1 MGESLRRLIW
11 AITREETPLT
21 KSVVLSHGDLDG
33 ITSGAIALLQFPG
46 STFYFTRPSQIHND
60 LSRVAKDKPDL
71 VHISD
76 IAINSK
82 RFGDILQALDRFPK
96 STEIHWVDHHPLTVK
111 EKRALSSRVVLMHEI
126 GPCAAELVYR
136 KFQDTLPEHAL
147 RLALYG
153 AIGDYCDETPFARLH
168 FDDVDKRTLYLE
180 AGILVQ
186 ALQEID
192 YRNESKDLLY
202 QLSLGVKPSSMNDMV
217 DLALKATRIEHEV
230 FRYVQ
235 SKARKL
241 GSIGY
246 VLDMPINGY
255 RGKSAKFSAY
265 VTNSK
270 VGISAR
276 SSDDEIDMSI
286 RRRGTTI
293 DLNKALNELLPSFDN
308 SSGGGHP
315 AAAGASLERNQFS
328 KFLESFSEYIQTY

>member
-1 MGESLRRLIW
+1 M
-11 AITREETPLT
+11 T

-46 STFYFTRPSQIHND
+46 STFYFTRPSQVHQD
-60 LSRVAKDKPDL
+60 LFRVAKDKPDI

-76 IAINSK
+76 IAINNRK
-82 RFGDILQALDRFPK
+82 FENILQALDRFSE
-96 STEIHWVDHHPLTVK
+96 STTIYWTDHHPMTSK
-111 EKRALSSRVVLMHEI
+111 QKRALKSRVDLFHEV

-136 KFQDTLPEHAL
+136 KFESELPEHAL

-153 AIGDYCDETPFARLH
+153 AIGDYCDNTSFAKLH

-192 YRNESKDLLY
+192 YRRESKDLVY
-202 QLSLGVKPSSMNDMV
+202 QLTLGVKPSSMNDMV

-230 FRYVQ
+230 FRYIQ
-235 SKARKL
+235 HNAKHL

-246 VLDMPINGY
+246 ILDMPIHGY

-276 SSDDEIDMSI
+276 SSEDEVDMSI
-286 RRRGTTI
+286 RRRGSSV
-293 DLNKALNELLPSFDN
+293 DLNKALNTILRDFDGA
-308 SSGGGHP
+308 SGGGHP
-315 AAAGASLERNQFS
+315 AAAGASLEKNDFQ
-328 KFLESFSEYIQTY
+328 KFLQVLSEYVKEF

>member
-1 MGESLRRLIW
+1 M
-11 AITREETPLT
+11 T

-46 STFYFTRPSQIHND
+46 STFYFTRPSQVHQD
-60 LSRVAKDKPDL
+60 LFRVAKDRPDI

-76 IAINSK
+76 IAINSRK
-82 RFGDILQALDRFPK
+82 FENILQALDRFPE
-96 STEIHWVDHHPLTVK
+96 STTVYWTDHHPMAAK
-111 EKRALSSRVVLMHEI
+111 EKRALSSRVDLFHEV

-136 KFQDTLPEHAL
+136 KFESSLPEHAL

-153 AIGDYCDETPFARLH
+153 AIGDYCDDTPFTKLH

-192 YRNESKDLLY
+192 YRRESKDLVYELT
-202 QLSLGVKPSSMNDMV
+202 LGVKPSSMNDMV
-217 DLALKATRIEHEV
+217 ELALKATRVEHEV
-230 FRYVQ
+230 FRYIQ
-235 SKARKL
+235 HNARHL
-241 GSIGY
+241 GSVGY
-246 VLDMPINGY
+246 ILDMPVHGY

-276 SSDDEIDMSI
+276 SSEEDVDMSI
-286 RRRGTTI
+286 RRRGTSI
-293 DLNKALNELLPSFDN
+293 DLNKALNTILPDFGGA
-308 SSGGGHP
+308 SGGGHP
-315 AAAGASLERNQFS
+315 AAAGASLEKNDFQ
-328 KFLESFSEYIQTY
+328 KFLRLLSDYVKGF